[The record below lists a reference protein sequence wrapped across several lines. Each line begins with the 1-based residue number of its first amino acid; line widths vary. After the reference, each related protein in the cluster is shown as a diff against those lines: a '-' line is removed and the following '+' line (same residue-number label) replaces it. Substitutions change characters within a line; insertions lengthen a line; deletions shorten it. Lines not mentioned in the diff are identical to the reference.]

1 MTDSADE
8 QDRVGSGVI
17 ENPWRTLQ
25 QFTDAR
31 IGLGRSGVSLPT
43 REMLALRLAHARARD
58 AVHTPLDFL
67 TIKSQ
72 LERLG
77 PQCALLNPQPPLQLH
92 SEAADRVTYL
102 QRPDL
107 GRRLSEASR
116 ALLRPPQ
123 SPEPAFDLALVI
135 ADGLSATA
143 IQRNAVPF
151 TKALCAELA
160 GDVPGWSLAPIA
172 LVEQGRVA
180 VGDDVGELLNAR
192 AVLVLIGERP
202 GLSSPDSLG
211 LYLTWAPER
220 GLPDARRNCISNVRP
235 EALQYTEAARRAG
248 YLLRES
254 RRLGVSGVGLK
265 DRSDALE
272 DLSATAGQVASLHHQ
287 PKE

>member
-1 MTDSADE
+1 MTDSSGE
-8 QDRVGSGVI
+8 QGSVGSGVI
-17 ENPWRTLQ
+17 ENPWRTLR

-43 REMLALRLAHARARD
+43 REMLALQLAHARARD
-58 AVHTPLDFL
+58 AVHTPLDFPTL
-67 TIKSQ
+67 KGQ
-72 LERLG
+72 LESLT
-77 PQCALLNPQPPLQLH
+77 PQHALLNPQPPLQLH

-116 ALLRPPQ
+116 ALLRPHQ
-123 SPEPAFDLALVI
+123 LPEPAFDLALMI

-151 TKALCAELA
+151 IKALCAELA
-160 GDVPGWSLAPIA
+160 GDVPGWTLAPIA

-235 EALQYTEAARRAG
+235 EALQYREAARRAS

-254 RRLGVSGVGLK
+254 RRLGVSGVSLK

-272 DLSATAGQVASLHHQ
+272 DLSATALPGTD
-287 PKE
+287 